1 VLYSVG
7 PDSQH
12 LAPATATGL
21 FTGTTQTTGT
31 NADNIFATP

>member
-7 PDSQH
+7 PDGAHTPPNNTS
-12 LAPATATGL
+12 GL

-31 NADNIFATP
+31 NADNIYATP